1 MSTSSPTES
10 FIRRRFWAPRYDR
23 WLRRR
28 LPAANKI
35 VLVQRRLFIFPTR
48 RGLFFVLTL
57 LVMLLTAINYQ
68 NNLVYGVTFWLAMVF
83 VVTVHF
89 THGNLL
95 GLALQAGPAKPVF
108 PGQRAEFLVRL
119 IGAKRDG
126 HRSVRVSW
134 ESSEALTDI
143 GQQSVDISLFQTVTK
158 RGWFAPG
165 RIKVESTYPLGLLRC
180 WSYLDLELR
189 VLVWPK
195 PLPCR
200 VPPPAASAH
209 SAHSG
214 GSFAG
219 HDDLAGFRAYQR
231 GDPLR
236 SVDWR
241 AYARG
246 QGLLTRQYRSPETEQ
261 SWLDWSSLEG
271 DRERR
276 LSYLCYLVLEYAAKG
291 DDYGLRL
298 PGYQLDI
305 DGGDR
310 QRDLALQALALYG
323 ADEDEVGM
331 G

>member
-1 MSTSSPTES
+1 M
-10 FIRRRFWAPRYDR
+10 
-23 WLRRR
+23 
-28 LPAANKI
+28 
-35 VLVQRRLFIFPTR
+35 
-48 RGLFFVLTL
+48 LTL

-95 GLALQAGPAKPVF
+95 GLVIQAGQSKPVF
-108 PGQRAEFLVRL
+108 PGQRAEFFLRL
-119 IGAKRDG
+119 TGAKRQG

-134 ESSEALTDI
+134 EGSEALTDI
-143 GQQSVDISLFQTVTK
+143 DQQSVDVSLFQTVTK
-158 RGWFAPG
+158 RGWFMPG

-195 PLPCR
+195 PLPYR
-200 VPPPAASAH
+200 VTPPADSAD
-209 SAHSG
+209 SARSG
-214 GSFAG
+214 GSLTG
-219 HDDLAGFRAYQR
+219 NDDLAGFRAYQR

-246 QGLLTRQYRSPETEQ
+246 QGLLTRQYHSPETEQ

-271 DRERR
+271 DREKR

-305 DGGDR
+305 AGGDR

-323 ADEDEVGM
+323 ADESEVGT